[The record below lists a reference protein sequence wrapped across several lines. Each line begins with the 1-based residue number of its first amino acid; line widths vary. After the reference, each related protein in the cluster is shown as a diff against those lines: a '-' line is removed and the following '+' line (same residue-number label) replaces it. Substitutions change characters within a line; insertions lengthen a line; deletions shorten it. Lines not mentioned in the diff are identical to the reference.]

1 VLKFWT
7 LISKPAYAA
16 PIFGEIE
23 PPDFIA
29 GYDSQQG
36 SGLITLLNNLLNL
49 MIAGAGI
56 FALVNFILAGYGFMT
71 AGGDAQ
77 KVENAWNKIWQ
88 SLLGL
93 VIVAGSFTIA
103 AVFGKIIFGE
113 YGAIINPQIQGPN
126 L

>member
-1 VLKFWT
+1 MQGFWT
-7 LISKPAYAA
+7 LIFKPVQAA
-16 PIFGEIE
+16 PVVGDIQ
-23 PPDFIA
+23 PPSFIA
-29 GYDSQQG
+29 DYDSQHG

-49 MIAGAGI
+49 MIVGAGI
-56 FALVNFILAGYGFMT
+56 FALVNFILAGYGFIT

-103 AVFGKIIFGE
+103 AVFGKIIFGKFD
-113 YGAIINPQIQGPN
+113 AIINPSIQGPG